1 MDDEALIKAA
11 IAARNKAY
19 APYSGFKVGAAILDN
34 LGQVHT
40 GQNVENA
47 AYPNGICAETVAIAI
62 MVQQGGSLISK
73 IAVSGGDGDMLCT
86 PCGGCRQQIREFA
99 NGKTLVLIAD
109 DSQLKASF
117 TLDALLPNSF
127 GRENLDR
134 SGLFD

>member
-73 IAVSGGDGDMLCT
+73 IAVSGGDGDMLCA

-127 GRENLDR
+127 GPENLDR

>member
-62 MVQQGGSLISK
+62 MVQQGG
-73 IAVSGGDGDMLCT
+73 
-86 PCGGCRQQIREFA
+86 
-99 NGKTLVLIAD
+99 
-109 DSQLKASF
+109 
-117 TLDALLPNSF
+117 
-127 GRENLDR
+127 
-134 SGLFD
+134 

>member
-86 PCGGCRQQIREFA
+86 PCGGCRQQRREFA

-117 TLDALLPNSF
+117 TLDALLPTSF
-127 GRENLDR
+127 GPENLDR